1 MAHKR
6 PHEFFE
12 KKKTIV
18 WTSSGK
24 ENFKEENSGQ
34 IFNWKTNKKI
44 LNGISPGKVK
54 NKRGWYKTYCTWKI
68 RKEIIRKQK

>member
-12 KKKTIV
+12 KKKKQLYEQV
-18 WTSSGK
+18 L
-24 ENFKEENSGQ
+24 E
-34 IFNWKTNKKI
+34 KKI
-44 LNGISPGKVK
+44 SKKKIADKYLIEKLTKKSPGKVK